1 MKRFD
6 EFIQISE
13 NLNNMEKDIMKCL
26 NHIQYLKS
34 FNKTIQNEN
43 IQKCMIVLSTKKN
56 IVNIQKTIHLVN
68 YLKLKIYY
76 NSI

>member
-26 NHIQYLKS
+26 NHIQYLKN
-34 FNKTIQNEN
+34 FNKTIKTEN
-43 IQKCMIVLSTKKN
+43 IQKCMIILNKKKN
-56 IVNIQKTIHLVN
+56 IVNIQKTIHLV
-68 YLKLKIYY
+68 I
-76 NSI
+76 ST